1 MDNLNAPALEE
12 LVRRIEKL
20 ERGAPVGF
28 SSVSRGALRITSAEG
43 LIVQGSAKV
52 SGTLAVT
59 GTENVT
65 GTLNVSGTLNADG
78 TISLKGPVT
87 ISGATSI
94 TGNVTA
100 TGTTALNG
108 PVNIAGATKVT
119 GVTRLEGDT
128 TQVGAHHV
136 QGNQDITGTLAVKGA
151 ATLENNL
158 TLSGTS
164 AKIIAGVVSL
174 DNNGTLRST
183 NALLI
188 VAVGLTTVQNDFYVV
203 GNMTGAGT
211 FANTGISNTTSAAN
225 VHMNSTSKQI
235 YFSTSAR
242 RYKIDPRPMNLPD
255 SILAVPVQDWVDLG
269 SAERFAIL
277 NYAPR
282 PLSESDQIEF
292 DGLSLVRVPGI
303 IAEDV
308 EAAGGRSFVTYDENG
323 LVQGV
328 SYDRLA
334 LARTE
339 ILARQLADVRAELAE
354 VRKLLS

>member
-158 TLSGTS
+158 TLSGTN
-164 AKIIAGVVSL
+164 AKITAGVLSI
-174 DNNGTLRST
+174 DSFGNIRST

-188 VAVGLTTVQNDFYVV
+188 VAVGLTTVQNNFSVV
-203 GNMTGAGT
+203 GTTTLGTLTASLQNKTGVT
-211 FANTGISNTTSAAN
+211 AN
-225 VHMNSTSKQI
+225 VHV
-235 YFSTSAR
+235 
-242 RYKIDPRPMNLPD
+242 D
-255 SILAVPVQDWVDLG
+255 SV
-269 SAERFAIL
+269 
-277 NYAPR
+277 
-282 PLSESDQIEF
+282 
-292 DGLSLVRVPGI
+292 
-303 IAEDV
+303 
-308 EAAGGRSFVTYDENG
+308 GRLWKVG
-323 LVQGV
+323 
-328 SYDRLA
+328 
-334 LARTE
+334 
-339 ILARQLADVRAELAE
+339 
-354 VRKLLS
+354 